1 MSSLN
6 GTDKSEP
13 RESDGASLVAPVE
26 STAQWLAPQQG
37 PLQKSSGRAFDHQ
50 RVYPTVSEET
60 ADEWALRNAAASFP

>member
-6 GTDKSEP
+6 GADKSEP
-13 RESDGASLVAPVE
+13 RGSDDASVVAPVE
-26 STAQWLAPQQG
+26 STA
-37 PLQKSSGRAFDHQ
+37 Q